1 MKVRISIGVCL
12 ALGSVLALLGGCSK
26 PAPTVTFANPSAQGQ
41 QTSPVPMSKQAM
53 ASSATPA
60 EPTRES
66 YAASSAP
73 TTPIDMAKSQPDDGS
88 GYTQVTASPMMQ
100 EQKMEAA
107 DKSKM
112 AFKHS
117 SASGSSFGG
126 AMAAPSHRAM
136 SVLPAAAGGGR
147 RATYNPNMYVSSNYL
162 GGNGEKERLEK
173 LIQAGVV
180 VDGKRVKLESFVRT
194 YAQAFPIPTQT
205 ALGLNVDTERA
216 TIIQEGDHTYL
227 QIGIQGMK
235 GETPKR
241 PPLNIAL
248 VIDRSGS
255 MADEHKLEY
264 VKSAVISL
272 LDHLGPNDVFSLI
285 AFDDTARILVP
296 AQRGGNRDRIKQQI
310 AALQP
315 GGGTNIY
322 DGLNLGYQ
330 EAAKNKIA
338 DGVNRVILL
347 SDGEVSAGIQDPQ
360 QFQQLVSGASADRDI
375 QTSAMGVGV
384 QFNEDLMLGIARDGK
399 GSYHFL
405 RDGADT
411 RQVFS
416 KELDDL
422 THVVA
427 KAIHLRIKLADG
439 IGLVRVLG
447 SSTLDSQQTARVKA
461 DEKQIDRKV
470 AEELGIKANR
480 QHTPDEAGIKMMIP
494 DFYRG
499 DSHVVMLEITVPRG
513 QGACK
518 IADVFMKYKDLA
530 FKANRETHGSVS
542 IQYTPN
548 RADMIASIHRNVKKN
563 LLGFQTGEAL
573 TDAAALIAQGR
584 VPDAIRKVDERM
596 TVLGV
601 AAREWQDHDLDGDG
615 RLLNSYKLVLAQLN
629 TNQQLARG
637 EMGEYLRRSLTYNGY
652 RMTQ

>member
-1 MKVRISIGVCL
+1 MKVRVSIGISL
-12 ALGSVLALLGGCSK
+12 ALGSVLALLGGCS
-26 PAPTVTFANPSAQGQ
+26 ARD
-41 QTSPVPMSKQAM
+41 QT
-53 ASSATPA
+53 ASSAARTAPATVSLAAPSTPA
-60 EPTRES
+60 VATKSLPGEVSENTLA
-66 YAASSAP
+66 AASPTMQDQNKQAFEKSRMATGYAP
-73 TTPIDMAKSQPDDGS
+73 
-88 GYTQVTASPMMQ
+88 
-100 EQKMEAA
+100 
-107 DKSKM
+107 
-112 AFKHS
+112 
-117 SASGSSFGG
+117 ASGSFSGG
-126 AMAAPSHRAM
+126 SMAGRGQMAA
-136 SVLPAAAGGGR
+136 SVPPAAASTGR
-147 RATYNPNMYVSSNYL
+147 PATYNPNMYVSSNYL

-216 TIIQEGDHTYL
+216 TVIQEGDHTYL
-227 QIGIQGMK
+227 QIGIQAMK
-235 GETPKR
+235 GETPRR

-255 MADEHKLEY
+255 MGNEHKLDF
-264 VKSAVISL
+264 VKSAVVSL

-285 AFDDTARILVP
+285 AFDDTAQILVP
-296 AQRGGNRDRIKQQI
+296 AQRGANRDRIKQQI
-310 AALQP
+310 AALAP

-322 DGLNLGYQ
+322 DGLSLGYR
-330 EAAKNKIA
+330 EAAKNRIA

-347 SDGEVSAGIQDPQ
+347 SDGEVTAGIQDPH
-360 QFQQLVSGASADRDI
+360 QFQQLVSGVSADRDI
-375 QTSAMGVGV
+375 QTSAIGVGV
-384 QFNEDLMLGIARDGK
+384 EFNEDLMLGIARDGK

-411 RQVFS
+411 RQVFAR
-416 KELDDL
+416 ELDDL

-427 KAIHLRIKLADG
+427 KAIQLRIRLADG
-439 IGLVRVLG
+439 VGLVRVLG
-447 SSTLDSQQTARVKA
+447 SATLDSQQTARVKA
-461 DEKQIDRKV
+461 DEKRIDRKV
-470 AEELGIKANR
+470 AEELGITANR
-480 QHTPDEAGIKMMIP
+480 QHAPDEPGIKMLIP

-513 QGACK
+513 QGTCK
-518 IADVFMKYKDLA
+518 IADVFLKYKDLA
-530 FKANRETHGSVS
+530 FKANRETRGSVA

-584 VPDAIRKVDERM
+584 VAEAIRKVDERM

-601 AAREWQDHDLDGDG
+601 AAREWHDRDLDGDG
-615 RLLNSYKLVLAQLN
+615 RLLNSYKMVLAQLN

-637 EMGEYLRRSLTYNGY
+637 EFGEYLRRSLTYNGY
-652 RMTQ
+652 QMTQ